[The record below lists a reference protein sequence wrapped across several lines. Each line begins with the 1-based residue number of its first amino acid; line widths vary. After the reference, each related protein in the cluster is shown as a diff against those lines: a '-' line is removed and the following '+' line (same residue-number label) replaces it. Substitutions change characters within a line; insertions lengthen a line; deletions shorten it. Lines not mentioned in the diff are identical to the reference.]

1 MLDHKINVSEV
12 EKIEI
17 IQIYFSDHNG
27 VELDINNKRKT
38 RINNKKKSG
47 QLINIWKL
55 NVKLLND

>member
-17 IQIYFSDHNG
+17 IQIYFSNHNG
-27 VELDINNKRKT
+27 VKLDINNKRKT

-47 QLINIWKL
+47 QLINI
-55 NVKLLND
+55 